1 MIRKNALKEVG
12 LCIISQKIRPFR
24 IMTFGRGLSERIE
37 LIIHALIPANLH
49 WTAKKFSAWN
59 IPELLVINRVRLEV
73 ACRVLKKTFGEV
85 VAKQSMENIWSF
97 FENDKQKLQSTEL
110 EYQYHS
116 CSDVLVKQL
125 EIKISGLLQ
134 RELKLQQN
142 TSG

>member
-1 MIRKNALKEVG
+1 MEYPGVIGDLSEVG
-12 LCIISQKIRPFR
+12 SGMSR
-24 IMTFGRGLSERIE
+24 SE
-37 LIIHALIPANLH
+37 
-49 WTAKKFSAWN
+49 
-59 IPELLVINRVRLEV
+59 
-73 ACRVLKKTFGEV
+73 KTFGEV
-85 VAKQSMENIWSF
+85 VAKQSMENIWSL